1 MTSYGV
7 DDTAWRSYEFS
18 NFAWE
23 NMTAQSSAKDN
34 MMLFNASITDDEV
47 WSQNG
52 SLTFKVNRPPDRSV
66 QSKKMLSFQPKH
78 ICCV

>member
-34 MMLFNASITDDEV
+34 MVLFNASITDDEV

-52 SLTFKVNRPPDRSV
+52 SLTFKVNRPRGYKNFFHA
-66 QSKKMLSFQPKH
+66 QLN
-78 ICCV
+78 